1 MFPYGW
7 RNLILPLGK
16 YLQLWLDPLLLYLIL
31 LYLLFEC
38 FSLSTQLSDCSSQLS
53 SQLFKITHYL
63 NTSALYSCSC
73 YAQIDDIMTFHHS
86 FPLLVDFTIA
96 FPYLLN
102 PYLLPLSMPP
112 SLCLIQP
119 WIKTCFSLSLPS
131 AYHQIYEYVW
141 LFYSVI
147 NRLYWYNVLKDYVLG
162 WTFIHL
168 AFLEGKK

>member
-1 MFPYGW
+1 MFPYG
-7 RNLILPLGK
+7 RCNLILPLGK

-38 FSLSTQLSDCSSQLS
+38 FPLATQLSDCSGQLC

-63 NTSALYSCSC
+63 NTSTLHSCSC
-73 YAQIDDIMTFHHS
+73 YVQIDDIMTFHHS
-86 FPLLVDFTIA
+86 FPLPVDFTIA

-102 PYLLPLSMPP
+102 LYLLPLSMTP
-112 SLCLIQP
+112 SLCLIPP

-131 AYHQIYEYVW
+131 AYQHIYEYVR
-141 LFYSVI
+141 LFHSVI
-147 NRLYWYNVLKDYVLG
+147 NWLYRYNVLKDYVFG